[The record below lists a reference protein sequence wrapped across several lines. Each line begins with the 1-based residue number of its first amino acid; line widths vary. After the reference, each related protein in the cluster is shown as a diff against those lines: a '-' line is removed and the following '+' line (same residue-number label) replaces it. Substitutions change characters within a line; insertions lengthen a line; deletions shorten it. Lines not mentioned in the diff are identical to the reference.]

1 MFDAEMQKCRD
12 IVTGLA
18 SHPPQDSAV
27 ILLLIL
33 DLIAQLDQR
42 IDALENPAPQG

>member
-1 MFDAEMQKCRD
+1 MFNAQIQNCRD

-18 SHPPQDSAV
+18 SYPPQDSAV

-33 DLIAQLDQR
+33 DLIEQLDQR